1 MLRADSSK
9 QKKTEKVQQLLPS
22 MFFPLNTKSSPTV
35 TPGLFKRKREAATA
49 AAPPDAAVTTD
60 AAAPTAPTD
69 TNSVK
74 KQQNTKTKEEEVI
87 DSLCESYFKAYYKIH
102 HNGVYKDLVS
112 EAKRKTRLEGKD
124 CKDYFVVTKYAKTQ
138 GFMDHDSIVKMEYNR
153 FVNSRQDSVK
163 KTLKE
168 IVETCKV
175 KPKKLYRYFHHVKV
189 CTLKSKNSFPIEHL
203 LLKPFDFITFE
214 NQFISYKNAM
224 DICNEKKIIPPL
236 DKRVRAWIYDYFMA
250 KQNNQLY
257 IPESETGQLEMEF
270 NKEFKLRSGNS
281 AAQSLLL
288 DSKLIVEKIF
298 GTTSYF
304 TTQEFIDFEIK
315 LSDKVANL
323 FYHEKEEIY
332 SKENDAAIDAHIEK
346 YTLKQHSNKKE
357 AFKFE
362 PEQVEAIKM
371 GCRLNHM
378 QLFNITGPPG
388 TGKSTIVDCIMGY
401 QLEMGSSIAVMA
413 PTGLAQKNLKV
424 YCKYDSKF
432 DDKVMF
438 STLHRALNFTF
449 NKGEFKPTIMIVDE
463 SSMVDLFLFE
473 KLLSACE
480 CFRSSL
486 ILIGDVKQLPPISAG
501 TPFESIIK
509 SKIFNTTIL
518 TNIKRQEGN
527 LKSIIEKMN
536 TENGVHFD
544 DFDNAYSH
552 FIEAKTPEDFERVIT
567 EIYEKEH
574 SQHRLQ
580 MTTPG
585 VKTTTPHKEFDIHT
599 MSVQREKNGGVF
611 ALNPIIQKIKN
622 PHGKKLFV
630 ERYENGHTHIFHEN
644 DLVIRTEN
652 DYKDE
657 KNVRVNGDVGTIH
670 ETVKQMKNKYGKNE
684 TVYTYTVKYD
694 GETDETDLSVEDVRD
709 AFMPFYVSS
718 VHKMQGLQRNII
730 VFIVSPA
737 HNFCLM
743 NKNSKKLVY
752 TAISRCKT
760 TFYVVGDK
768 SLFIKAQRAKDEFI
782 YPTLFMNEFYEWV
795 L

>member
-1 MLRADSSK
+1 
-9 QKKTEKVQQLLPS
+9 
-22 MFFPLNTKSSPTV
+22 
-35 TPGLFKRKREAATA
+35 
-49 AAPPDAAVTTD
+49 
-60 AAAPTAPTD
+60 
-69 TNSVK
+69 
-74 KQQNTKTKEEEVI
+74 
-87 DSLCESYFKAYYKIH
+87 
-102 HNGVYKDLVS
+102 
-112 EAKRKTRLEGKD
+112 
-124 CKDYFVVTKYAKTQ
+124 
-138 GFMDHDSIVKMEYNR
+138 
-153 FVNSRQDSVK
+153 
-163 KTLKE
+163 
-168 IVETCKV
+168 
-175 KPKKLYRYFHHVKV
+175 
-189 CTLKSKNSFPIEHL
+189 
-203 LLKPFDFITFE
+203 
-214 NQFISYKNAM
+214 
-224 DICNEKKIIPPL
+224 
-236 DKRVRAWIYDYFMA
+236 
-250 KQNNQLY
+250 
-257 IPESETGQLEMEF
+257 
-270 NKEFKLRSGNS
+270 
-281 AAQSLLL
+281 
-288 DSKLIVEKIF
+288 
-298 GTTSYF
+298 
-304 TTQEFIDFEIK
+304 
-315 LSDKVANL
+315 
-323 FYHEKEEIY
+323 
-332 SKENDAAIDAHIEK
+332 
-346 YTLKQHSNKKE
+346 
-357 AFKFE
+357 
-362 PEQVEAIKM
+362 
-371 GCRLNHM
+371 
-378 QLFNITGPPG
+378 
-388 TGKSTIVDCIMGY
+388 
-401 QLEMGSSIAVMA
+401 MGSSIAVMA

-752 TAISRCKT
+752 TAISRCRT